1 MNGNLFVFRPRG
13 NPGRERLQRLAVAHE
28 RHVRRG
34 GRKMLEF
41 DDSLIAPLRP
51 CQIPAG
57 TWPIRMVGGQITIVN
72 QGDVRVFDMGDKSA
86 CSSCRT
92 AFSGCRHLDV
102 PKPRHLPPAPPATAN
117 QDFSTPN
124 VLVRNGTSSFTHVLS
139 EITDGFFAGDSSVN
153 PNPVVRKWLSRK

>member
-41 DDSLIAPLRP
+41 DDSLIAPSAP

-57 TWPIRMVGGQITIVN
+57 NWPIRMVGGQITIVN
-72 QGDVRVFDMGDKSA
+72 QGDVPVFDMGDKSA

-92 AFSGCRHLDV
+92 ACRIKAKGSSGAGHRIGC
-102 PKPRHLPPAPPATAN
+102 
-117 QDFSTPN
+117 SC
-124 VLVRNGTSSFTHVLS
+124 VL
-139 EITDGFFAGDSSVN
+139 AGQ
-153 PNPVVRKWLSRK
+153 R